1 LSRCRQA
8 VSLIRKAGENGGRPH
23 RALSPI
29 RIHAAVFI
37 SCILILL
44 LTSDICSSPS
54 NKAPEIFWGLFTKGE
69 YQGNMASQTQNTV
82 YLANPDGTTCL
93 DLRSPGKSEV
103 SFTFTLDE
111 KPKEFYALL
120 EIFPSVSILR
130 IEINGSLFHDVQFGE
145 GFIEFFSEGLE
156 ISRLLKQGENRV
168 TVRLA
173 SPTAEYSSKE
183 FRIKSAVFTH
193 DPTVLGST
201 VNVPNLVPPYAKAFA
216 TVLLIVTLLY
226 IIWFLLNRSLYK
238 NLDVY
243 SASFAIIGIMIMSI
257 ATAYS
262 IVLVKTRIV
271 LTAVFLAIVI
281 VLTIIAMLSAK
292 KAGISDSDAGGSGR
306 EYAESAD
313 SGGTSADSGGGAGS
327 SGGDK
332 ENGSFDF

>member
-1 LSRCRQA
+1 
-8 VSLIRKAGENGGRPH
+8 LIRKAGEKGGRPH
-23 RALSPI
+23 WAPSPI
-29 RIHAAVFI
+29 RLSAAVFT
-37 SCILILL
+37 SCLLVLL
-44 LTSDICSSPS
+44 LTSGICSSPAS
-54 NKAPEIFWGLFTKGE
+54 TAPEIFWGLFTKGE
-69 YQGNMASQTQNTV
+69 YQGNMASETKNTV
-82 YLANPDGTTCL
+82 YLANPDGATCL

-130 IEINGSLFHDVQFGE
+130 IEINGTMFHDVQFGE

-156 ISRLLKQGENRV
+156 ISKLLKQGENRI
-168 TVRLA
+168 TIRLA

-183 FRIKSAVFTH
+183 FKIKSVVFTH

-216 TVLLIVTLLY
+216 TALLIVTLLY
-226 IIWFLLNRSLYK
+226 IVWSLLNRSLYK

-262 IVLVKTRIV
+262 VVLVKTKIAMTV
-271 LTAVFLAIVI
+271 VFLAIVI
-281 VLTIIAMLSAK
+281 LLTVIAMLSAR

-306 EYAESAD
+306 EYAGSAD